1 MFLIIFISDLKQP
14 RSNQKSIISSSQ
26 VKMLV
31 ILLLVMVVLS
41 RESVAVSSLNQQQ
54 VSLGH
59 SKYRELTQSSSQP
72 RYGPCWLAALG
83 QLETKCEQLT
93 EESHSR

>member
-1 MFLIIFISDLKQP
+1 
-14 RSNQKSIISSSQ
+14 
-26 VKMLV
+26 MLV
-31 ILLLVMVVLS
+31 INLLVMMVFSS
-41 RESVAVSSLNQQQ
+41 RESVAVTSLNQQQ